1 MEDVDELCT
10 LIQGIISESQ
20 GSVEETVEPTTPL
33 LVSGL
38 LDSLTIMR
46 IVGRVE
52 ARTGIA
58 FPETSLVAANFR
70 TPTALWAAF
79 ERTREAAADERAVS

>member
-1 MEDVDELCT
+1 MEDVNELCG
-10 LIQGIISESQ
+10 LVQEIVSESH
-20 GSVEETVEPTTPL
+20 GALDEKVEPDTPL

-46 IVGRVE
+46 IVARVE
-52 ARTGIA
+52 ASTGIS

-70 TPTALWAAF
+70 TPDSLWAAV
-79 ERTREAAADERAVS
+79 EKARAAAGDGSPVT

>member
-1 MEDVDELCT
+1 MEPD
-10 LIQGIISESQ
+10 
-20 GSVEETVEPTTPL
+20 TPL

-46 IVGRVE
+46 IVARVE
-52 ARTGIA
+52 AATGIS

-70 TPTALWAAF
+70 TPNSLWAAIGTA
-79 ERTREAAADERAVS
+79 RAAAGDGSPVS